1 MNFLD
6 AMNAH
11 VMWKQRL
18 LKHLEGRSDER
29 LDPAIVAQDH
39 LCVLGRW
46 IYDKGER
53 YATSP
58 IFIDVRN
65 EHARFHEMA
74 AQIIR
79 MVDEGR
85 PDQARKLLES
95 DYAHLSQQLQALIR
109 RLARERD
116 FQE

>member
-18 LKHLEGRSDER
+18 LKHLEGRGEER
-29 LDPAIVAQDH
+29 LDPGIVTQDH

-46 IYDKGER
+46 LYANGER
-53 YATSP
+53 FRTSP
-58 IFIDVRN
+58 VFIDVRN
-65 EHARFHEMA
+65 EHARFHETA
-74 AQIIR
+74 ARIIR
-79 MVDEGR
+79 LVDEGLEA
-85 PDQARKLLES
+85 QARELLEG
-95 DYAHLSQQLQALIR
+95 DYARLSHELQGLIR

-116 FQE
+116 FQA